1 MRPDPKALPELV
13 QDLHRQGRP
22 WLPAGLGSRLDW
34 GPSLSTPVE
43 VVSCAGLNR
52 IVDHEPGDFT
62 ITVEAG
68 APLVEVQQSLA
79 AHGQW
84 LSLDLPWGSGC
95 SGSVGGL
102 VARGLAGGYR
112 QRYLGVRDQ
121 LIGLRLLRA
130 DGVAAHAGGKVV
142 KNVAGY
148 DLMRLFTG
156 SWGSLGLITELTLR
170 TMPLPPHRR
179 GLIVQGPIPRLNDLA
194 RWLLASTLMPE
205 RIDWWSASLAAAAGL
220 PREPLLLLALASV
233 DPDTLQQQIHD
244 IRGRTDLPTRDLDRA
259 ELGVLLS
266 IARCGSDA
274 GWGSNAEVP
283 SPRWLLR
290 LGVTPSRAA
299 EVLTAS
305 ELTGIP
311 VEVAAESGLGMA
323 WSTDEPAGT
332 PSACL
337 SSQAVMTLRQRC
349 RQLGGYLTVLR
360 QPVGAEVMAWEDVA
374 ARPLIERIKD
384 QFDPRG
390 LLAPGRL
397 PGVGK
402 PQGLA
407 SPFS

>member
-1 MRPDPKALPELV
+1 MRPDPQALPELV
-13 QDLHRQGRP
+13 RDLHRDSQP

-68 APLVEVQQSLA
+68 APLAEVQQFLA
-79 AHGQW
+79 AHDQW

-95 SGSVGGL
+95 SGSIGGL

-130 DGVAAHAGGKVV
+130 DGVAAHGGGKVV

-170 TMPLPPHRR
+170 TMPLPPHCR
-179 GLIVQGPIPRLNDLA
+179 GLTVQGPIPRLNDLA
-194 RWLLASTLMPE
+194 QWLLTSTLMPE

-220 PREPLLLLALASV
+220 PREPLLLIALASV
-233 DPDTLQQQIHD
+233 DPACLQQQIHV
-244 IRGRTDLPTRDLDRA
+244 IRAGTDLPTCELDRA
-259 ELGVLLS
+259 ELDGLLS
-266 IARCGSDA
+266 IARCGSLQ
-274 GWGSNAEVP
+274 GCTSTAEVP
-283 SPRWLLR
+283 SPQWLLR
-290 LGVTPSRAA
+290 LGVTPFHAA
-299 EVLTAS
+299 DLLKAC
-305 ELTGIP
+305 ELADIP
-311 VEVAAESGLGMA
+311 VELAAESGLGMA
-323 WSTDEPAGT
+323 WSTVSSPDHSGAW
-332 PSACL
+332 L
-337 SSQAVMTLRQRC
+337 SSQNVMALRRVC
-349 RQLGGYLTVLR
+349 DRLGGYLTVLR
-360 QPVGAEVMAWEDVA
+360 QPPGADVTAWSDAA
-374 ARPLIERIKD
+374 ARHLIERVKA
-384 QFDPRG
+384 QFDPRD

-397 PGVGK
+397 PGVGT
-402 PQGLA
+402 PQGA
-407 SPFS
+407 TSSSC